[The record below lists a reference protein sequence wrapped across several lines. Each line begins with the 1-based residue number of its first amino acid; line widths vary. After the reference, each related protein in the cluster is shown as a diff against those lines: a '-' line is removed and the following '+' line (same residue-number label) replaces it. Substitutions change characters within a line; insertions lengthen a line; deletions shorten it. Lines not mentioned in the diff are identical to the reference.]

1 MKQIVVACNSGLGTS
16 LMIRLNIE
24 ALMRELGL
32 EVVVEHTDVTSLR
45 AHNAKLIVCSSYI
58 MDSIEVADDKEIIG
72 LDDIMDRQYL
82 KHELMNSK
90 VFLKWL
96 SETE

>member
-1 MKQIVVACNSGLGTS
+1 MKQIIVACNSGLGTS

-24 ALMRELGL
+24 ALMREMN
-32 EVVVEHTDVTSLR
+32 VQVSVEHTDVTSLR

-58 MDSIEVADDKEIIG
+58 MDSIEDAGDVEIIG

-82 KHELMNSK
+82 KNELLKSA
-90 VFLKWL
+90 VFQEWL
-96 SETE
+96 AETE

>member
-1 MKQIVVACNSGLGTS
+1 MKQIIVACNSGLGTS

-32 EVVVEHTDVTSLR
+32 EIAVEHTDVTSLK

-58 MDSIEVADDKEIIG
+58 MDSIEDTGDTEIIG

-82 KHELMNSK
+82 KHELMRSK
-90 VFLKWL
+90 LFLKWI